1 MDLSTIYEKG
11 VVIIEYFS
19 LTKYIAGIYR
29 ESKNSIN
36 AQLKSLDI
44 RATES
49 DLLLVVYDHPSQT
62 QKELAANLMLD
73 PSLLARTVRQLEQR
87 QLVTRFRDPTDQRS
101 LRISLTPAGEQIATA
116 NKKTLIDWWHNFFT
130 THPEVN
136 EQVFTT
142 QLQQVYL
149 GLQEKRD

>member
-1 MDLSTIYEKG
+1 MLT
-11 VVIIEYFS
+11 IEYFS

-36 AQLKSLDI
+36 TQLQVLNI

-49 DLLLVVYDHPSQT
+49 DLLLVVYDHPAQT
-62 QKELAANLMLD
+62 QKDLAASLMLD

-87 QLVTRFRDPTDQRS
+87 QLVIRFRDPADQRS
-101 LRISLTPAGEQIATA
+101 LRISLTPAGEQIAIA
-116 NKKTLIDWWHNFFT
+116 IKKTLIDWWHDFFAA
-130 THPEVN
+130 HPEVN
-136 EQVFTT
+136 EQVFTN

-149 GLQEKRD
+149 ALQEKRD